1 MMVSG
6 AVTGG
11 LQPRHPMR
19 MKVDTGEVGLLLA
32 PLLGQRLQVRRLQ
45 SLQTPRPLGQPGCLR
60 WHAGPAG
67 PGADSV
73 CIGANTYLV
82 PFDIHLV

>member
-1 MMVSG
+1 MVSG
-6 AVTGG
+6 AMVRG
-11 LQPRHPMR
+11 LQPGHLMR

-45 SLQTPRPLGQPGCLR
+45 SLQAPRPLGQPGCLC
-60 WHAGPAG
+60 WHTAPAS

-73 CIGANTYLV
+73 CIRANTYLV
-82 PFDIHLV
+82 PLTYI